1 MKLLAASALL
11 AMAIAAPAAAATV
24 TTSIAVSPAGLDL
37 ASANGAA
44 VMAGRIDRAA
54 LRACGGSD
62 FSARDVQAEVRA
74 SACYSQ
80 AVGHATTALNVP
92 AVSAALRATP
102 LSGS

>member
-1 MKLLAASALL
+1 MKLLAIAAL
-11 AMAIAAPAAAATV
+11 AAAIAGPAAAESL

-37 ASANGAA
+37 SSASGAA

-54 LRACGGSD
+54 LRACGASG

-80 AVGHATTALNVP
+80 AVGHATTALNAP
-92 AVSAALRATP
+92 AVTAAFATAA
-102 LSGS
+102 SDR